1 MAFLDHTSRHI
12 KILRTAPP
20 QGLYVRGGKRLFDV
34 MVCVALLPVVAVTI
48 LLLWLIAKT
57 RAPTGLFAH
66 PRVGKNGVV
75 FRCWKIRT
83 MIENADQALLEI
95 LENQPDMKSEWATTR
110 KLSND
115 PRILPFGRFLR
126 RTGLDELPQ
135 IWNVL
140 QGDMSLVGP
149 RPITRA
155 ELSLYG
161 DGKADYLAIRPG
173 ITGLWQVTARRAPC
187 YIRRVKLDRRY
198 ARHITFIGDLRILL
212 STLPVLF
219 RPTGQ

>member
-1 MAFLDHTSRHI
+1 MAFLDHTSRQI
-12 KILRTAPP
+12 KILRTSPR
-20 QGLYVRGGKRLFDV
+20 QGFYARGGKRLFDV
-34 MVCVALLPVVAVTI
+34 TVCVALLPAVGLTI
-48 LLLWLIAKT
+48 LVLWVIAKT
-57 RAPTGLFAH
+57 RAPSGFFTH
-66 PRVGKNGVV
+66 PRIGKNGVV

-95 LENQPDMKSEWATTR
+95 LENHPEKKSEWATNR

-115 PRILPFGRFLR
+115 PRILPFGTFLR

-140 QGDMSLVGP
+140 RGDMSLVGP
-149 RPITRA
+149 RPVTRP

-161 DGKADYLAIRPG
+161 EGKADYLAIRPG

-187 YIRRVKLDRRY
+187 YIRRVKLDRQY
-198 ARHITFIGDLRILL
+198 VHNVTFMGDLRIFL
-212 STLPVLF
+212 STIPVLF